1 MKHGHHL
8 PKTRRDRT
16 LRFASFFAL
25 LGLALMVWSV
35 LDPRWMPVM
44 LGLTLGQAIGTAS
57 FALYLIVVA
66 ADLGIRRRLQREEQA
81 RTSDAGVE
89 D

>member
-8 PKTRRDRT
+8 PLTRRDRV

-25 LGLALMVWSV
+25 IGLGLMVWSV

-44 LGLTLGQAIGTAS
+44 LGLTLGQLIGTTS
-57 FALYLIVVA
+57 FGLYLIVVA
-66 ADLGIRRRLQREEQA
+66 ADLGIRRRMHRETQA
-81 RTSDAGVE
+81 RAADAPPA
-89 D
+89 